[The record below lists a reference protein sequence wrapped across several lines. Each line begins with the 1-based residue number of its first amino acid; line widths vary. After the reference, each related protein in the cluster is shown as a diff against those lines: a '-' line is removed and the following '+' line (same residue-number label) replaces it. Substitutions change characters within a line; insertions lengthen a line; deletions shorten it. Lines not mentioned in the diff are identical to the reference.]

1 MLLVMTTLLGRTT
14 SSLSGVLKEVC
25 TILISRTMPSKP
37 LTRIKSPTLNGRNR
51 IISAPAAKFD
61 SWSFKDKATAKP
73 APPIKAVTEVVG
85 MPSLPSAAMMMRISK
100 PILATLPRKLTSVL
114 SILARVSAAFI
125 SVTTRVATQRPI
137 KKMAKAASRFV
148 PKDIPTWARCS
159 QPEKEERA

>member
-1 MLLVMTTLLGRTT
+1 MTTLLGRTT

-25 TILISRTMPSKP
+25 TILISRTIPSKP

-51 IISAPAAKFD
+51 IISTPAAKLD

-85 MPSLPSAAMMMRISK
+85 IPSLPSAAMMMRISR
-100 PILATLPRKLTSVL
+100 PMLATLPEEADQRFIDFGTCQRGFHQCHH
-114 SILARVSAAFI
+114 ARV
-125 SVTTRVATQRPI
+125 TQRPI

-148 PKDIPTWARCS
+148 PKDMPVWASCS
-159 QPEKEERA
+159 QPEKGERD

>member
-51 IISAPAAKFD
+51 IISAPAAKLD

-73 APPIKAVTEVVG
+73 APPIRAVTEVVG
-85 MPSLPSAAMMMRISK
+85 MPSLPSAAMMTRISR
-100 PILATLPRKLTSVL
+100 PMLATLPRKLTSVL
-114 SILARVSAAFI
+114 STLARVSAAFI
-125 SVTTRVATQRPI
+125 SVTKRVAIQRPI
-137 KKMAKAASRFV
+137 KKMAKAASRFM
-148 PKDIPTWARCS
+148 PKDMPVWASCS
-159 QPEKEERA
+159 QPENEERT